1 MSDPF
6 VGEIRAF
13 PYNFVPLDWLACE
26 GQLLLVNQFPV
37 LFAVIGNT
45 YLPANKPASYG
56 MFYLPNLTEK
66 TGQVGKAM
74 LGKGKEKG
82 KEKELS
88 DYTLGQVTGVSSVAL
103 SAAEQP
109 PHSHTVTGIIAKP
122 RETYSIPQE
131 GVSKLSRC
139 FTADVIENAY
149 SDQPNTAS
157 LHPSTLTVS
166 GATSTV
172 SGATSVQA
180 HDNMQPY
187 QAVIFAIAMV
197 GIFPTQP

>member
-26 GQLLLVNQFPV
+26 GQVVSINQYQA
-37 LFAVIGNT
+37 LYAVIRQK
-45 YLPANKPASYG
+45 YLPAGQPESKTT
-56 MFYLPNLTEK
+56 FYLPNLNGAA
-66 TGQVGKAM
+66 GQVGKAM
-74 LGKGKEKG
+74 LGKGLG
-82 KEKELS
+82 TGLS
-88 DYTLGQVTGVSSVAL
+88 DYVLGQASGVNSVAL
-103 SAAEQP
+103 GAAEQA
-109 PHSHTVTGIIAKP
+109 PHSHSVTGIVAQP
-122 RETYSIPQE
+122 LNTYSLPE
-131 GVSKLSRC
+131 ARVSKLSRC
-139 FTADVIENAY
+139 FTAAVIENAY

-157 LHPSTLTVS
+157 LHPSTLT
-166 GATSTV
+166 A